1 LKLSQKLKEHQLEM
15 SQLKRENHKRI
26 GLEYE
31 DPMDLVVSQANA
43 VRNGLVDA
51 EFEGELTN

>member
-1 LKLSQKLKEHQLEM
+1 M

-43 VRNGLVDA
+43 IRNGLVDA